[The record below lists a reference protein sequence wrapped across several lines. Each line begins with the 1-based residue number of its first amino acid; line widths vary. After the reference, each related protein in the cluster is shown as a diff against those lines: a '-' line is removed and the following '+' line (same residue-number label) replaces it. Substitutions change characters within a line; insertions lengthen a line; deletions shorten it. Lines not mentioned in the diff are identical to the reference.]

1 MSEESEKLE
10 KSKAFHKRWS
20 WIIGVALVLSI
31 GGTIYDLYLTHKENK
46 EKELQLNKK
55 NSELDNERAEKN
67 SCVSL
72 KDSLFRENT
81 KLSIYKTLTQAMVY
95 RDDITKQLKY
105 KVGEMVYIKSDSAR
119 VVIEDIVIGG
129 SKYNFYV
136 KYKVKYKDNTSHE
149 LVPELIY

>member
-1 MSEESEKLE
+1 MKDRT
-10 KSKAFHKRWS
+10 AFYL
-20 WIIGVALVLSI
+20 WIGFALICILAGI
-31 GGTIYDLYLTHKENK
+31 NAYINFRQTFDAAQERIEMQK
-46 EKELQLNKK
+46 QLNK
-55 NSELDNERAEKN
+55 ELLEKT
-67 SCVSL
+67 SCVST

-136 KYKVKYKDNTSHE
+136 KYKVKYKDNTSQE